1 MNAYIHRLQ
10 LSIDHA
16 LAVSYRRNTSQGNVS
31 FVAHISLVKGT
42 PFYGYYEGYKLY
54 LKVYLLN
61 PLHIARLSD
70 LLLQG
75 AVMKKV
81 FQPYESHLQYI
92 LQWMCDYN
100 LYGCDYL
107 ICDKV
112 KFRAPVPSYDE
123 PDSSDHLWHD
133 MSIPPE
139 SISDEVDVLRLS
151 HCTVEVDIH
160 VQEIANRRQIKARP
174 IHRDFVE
181 RYSSVT
187 SDERLVHSMAGLWR
201 DETRRRKATMP
212 DSDPNSTPFPPEVL
226 ISMSAQP
233 RSSPRSGWIHEDE
246 YMQVLREIIAQERV
260 GVHGQKPTFE
270 SFAEKASAFARIKSA
285 LESVEDLYP
294 ENLFRMATP
303 KSTIVPASSSEAGN
317 RGANVDVDESLIF
330 ENQENDSI
338 YGSDQDTL
346 IAPDAAAIVDH
357 DAIEKTDEKARR
369 RAGGRKEGKSFA
381 SNKPKAVSVDSDRYL
396 PRGGPMTASE
406 LAELGIYDANNMA
419 QASQDKFAIPLDY
432 TNGVGRH
439 RVPLGNH
446 VTTRTAGQMPYKR
459 RKLVPKADVEPPECP
474 PANDSQSRNLGPR
487 GDQPHAMEPMDAE
500 SSSQQAHLQR
510 NGSVASS
517 KRSSNK
523 LSQETIKSNVNNE
536 KTWSFSVVKDPK
548 EVGSARRSGQQ
559 NSTSQKAVTPV
570 SPPAVSIGST
580 KAPHDEPPAS
590 HGESSQGLL
599 SGSSASDAIV
609 SELASRYSAGF
620 ASSTGGVACYVFGT
634 APPTAASV
642 TSEMHSSQSIPVLYQ
657 EAYFSDERDVPPR
670 TREYAGRGFRLASN
684 TLPYLPD
691 FDPDG
696 HSGATVGAANL
707 PAHNLAMKGYQKRR
721 RTCTLRAWEVLA
733 IPPSRTEVE
742 HWCAQEQKML
752 AARKTSESQSPWP
765 HKAATTGLSQIDG
778 PTQKHRHG
786 FKFSQ
791 RRKSSAAP
799 QEAQYMSLM
808 SLEIHVN
815 NRDDL
820 LPNPEQDEITCV
832 FWCHQAND
840 GVRTGEQAEGTGDV
854 GILVLSEHGGLAR
867 RISREA
873 PVRIEEESTELG
885 LINRMID
892 IVRQHDPDI
901 LTGYEVHDGSWGY
914 LIERARRKYDYNLC
928 DEFSRMKSQ
937 SHGRF
942 GKDNDRWGF
951 NHTSTIRVTG
961 RHMINVWR
969 AMRGELNLLQ
979 YTLENVAFHLLHKR
993 IPHYSHKDLTAFWK
1007 SSKPRDMAKVL
1018 DYYITRVQVDLEIL
1032 EKNELISRTS
1042 EQARILGVDFFSV
1055 FSRGSQFKVESL
1067 MFRIAKAEDYVL
1079 VSPSR
1084 KQVGQQ
1090 NALECLPLVMEP
1102 QSDFYT
1108 SPLLVL
1114 DFQSLYPSIMIAY
1127 NYCYS
1132 TFLGRVVGWRGQ
1144 NKMGFTDYQR
1154 PPQVLELLQDHI
1166 NGRCMSRER
1175 RYVCARA
1182 EP

>member
-1 MNAYIHRLQ
+1 MNAYIHRLHS
-10 LSIDHA
+10 SIDHA
-16 LAVSYRRNTSQGNVS
+16 LAVSYRRNTSQRNVG

-42 PFYGYYEGYKLY
+42 PFYGYHEGYKLY

-75 AVMKKV
+75 AVMKQV
-81 FQPYESHLQYI
+81 FQPYESHIQYI

-107 ICDKV
+107 TCDKV

-123 PDSSDHLWHD
+123 LDSSDHFWHD

-139 SISDEVDVLRLS
+139 SISDEIDVSRLS
-151 HCTVEVDIH
+151 HCAVEVDIR
-160 VQEIANRRQIKARP
+160 VQDIANRRQIKARP
-174 IHRDFVE
+174 IHHDFIE
-181 RYSSVT
+181 RYSSVS

-201 DETRRRKATMP
+201 DETRRRKANMP

-233 RSSPRSGWIHEDE
+233 RSSPRGGWIHEDE
-246 YMQVLREIIAQERV
+246 YMRMLRELIAQERL
-260 GVHGQKPTFE
+260 GVNGRKATFE
-270 SFAEKASAFARIKSA
+270 SVAEKSSAFAHIKSA

-294 ENLFRMATP
+294 ENLFCIATP
-303 KSTIVPASSSEAGN
+303 KFTIAPASSTEAGD
-317 RGANVDVDESLIF
+317 RYANIDVDESLIF
-330 ENQENDSI
+330 EDQDDSLC
-338 YGSDQDTL
+338 GSDQETW
-346 IAPDAAAIVDH
+346 IAPDAAAIFDN
-357 DAIEKTDEKARR
+357 DTIDKTDKKTRR
-369 RAGGRKEGKSFA
+369 RAGGRNEGKSFA
-381 SNKPKAVSVDSDRYL
+381 SNKTEALSVGSDRYL

-432 TNGVGRH
+432 ANGVGRN
-439 RVPLGNH
+439 RVSLENH
-446 VTTRTAGQMPYKR
+446 VGTRTAGQTRYKR
-459 RKLVPKADVEPPECP
+459 RKLASDVEAELPERT
-474 PANDSQSRNLGPR
+474 PANDLLRRNLEPR
-487 GDQPHAMEPMDAE
+487 EGQPRAVKAMDTM

-510 NGSVASS
+510 SDSIASS

-523 LSQETIKSNVNNE
+523 LSQETIKANVNND
-536 KTWSFSVVKDPK
+536 KTRSFSVVKDLK
-548 EVGSARRSGQQ
+548 ESGSARRSGQQ
-559 NSTSQKAVTPV
+559 NSTSQKASRPV
-570 SPPAVSIGST
+570 SPQAVSVGST
-580 KAPHDEPPAS
+580 KAPRDEFSAS
-590 HGESSQGLL
+590 HGESSQGFV
-599 SGSSASDAIV
+599 SGSSASDAMV
-609 SELASRYSAGF
+609 NELASHCGAGF
-620 ASSTGGVACYVFGT
+620 APSTGGDACFVFGT

-642 TSEMHSSQSIPVLYQ
+642 TSEMQSSHSMPVLYQ
-657 EAYFSDERDVPPR
+657 EAYFSDERDVPSR

-691 FDPDG
+691 FDPEG

-707 PAHNLAMKGYQKRR
+707 PAHNVAMKGYQKRR
-721 RTCTLRAWEVLA
+721 RTCTLRAWEILA

-765 HKAATTGLSQIDG
+765 HKTATTGLSQIDG

-799 QEAQYMSLM
+799 QEAQYMSIM

-832 FWCHQAND
+832 FWCHQADD
-840 GVRTGEQAEGTGDV
+840 GIRAGDQAEGTGDV
-854 GILVLSEHGGLAR
+854 GIVVLSEHGGLAR

-873 PVRIEEESTELG
+873 PVRVEEESTELC

-928 DEFSRMKSQ
+928 DQFSRMKSQ

-993 IPHYSHKDLTAFWK
+993 IPHYSHKDLTALWK

-1018 DYYITRVQVDLEIL
+1018 DYYVTRVRVDLEIL

-1154 PPQVLELLQDHI
+1154 PPQMLELLQDHI
-1166 NGRCMSRER
+1166 NGRCIFRAQ